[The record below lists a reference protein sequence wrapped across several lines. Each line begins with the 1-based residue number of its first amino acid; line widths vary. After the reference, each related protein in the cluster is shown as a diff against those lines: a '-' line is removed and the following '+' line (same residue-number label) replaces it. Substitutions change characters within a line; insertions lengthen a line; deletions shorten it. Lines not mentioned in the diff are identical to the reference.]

1 MIVLGGLERTENSES
16 GSGVPLLSRI
26 PILKWL
32 FSSREK
38 SNAKVVTLVFIK
50 PTILY

>member
-1 MIVLGGLERTENSES
+1 MIVLGGLKVTR
-16 GSGVPLLSRI
+16 VALVAILSRI

-38 SNAKVVTLVFIK
+38 SNNKVVTL
-50 PTILY
+50 

>member
-1 MIVLGGLERTENSES
+1 V
-16 GSGVPLLSRI
+16 
-26 PILKWL
+26 LKWL

-38 SNAKVVTLVFIK
+38 SNNKVVTLVFIK